1 MNTKTQSNEVVLEV
15 VQTNNKLFK
24 KEIAHLKEDT
34 RTLLNKTRSTEIS
47 LEKVQSD
54 SNLFK
59 ERFNTLEKAKANLAY
74 NSNSF
79 KERFS
84 ILEKE
89 TADLEHKTQ
98 SWQWVLKHYLRE
110 FTLLN
115 VLIGLC

>member
-1 MNTKTQSNEVVLEV
+1 MVLEV

-110 FTLLN
+110 LALLN

>member
-1 MNTKTQSNEVVLEV
+1 M

-34 RTLLNKTRSTEIS
+34 RTLLNKTWSTEIS

-59 ERFNTLEKAKANLAY
+59 ERFNTLGKAKANLAY

-79 KERFS
+79 RKRLSIPEEETADLTHKSSSFKERLS
-84 ILEKE
+84 SLEKE
-89 TADLEHKTQ
+89 TADLEHK
-98 SWQWVLKHYLRE
+98 S
-110 FTLLN
+110 
-115 VLIGLC
+115 